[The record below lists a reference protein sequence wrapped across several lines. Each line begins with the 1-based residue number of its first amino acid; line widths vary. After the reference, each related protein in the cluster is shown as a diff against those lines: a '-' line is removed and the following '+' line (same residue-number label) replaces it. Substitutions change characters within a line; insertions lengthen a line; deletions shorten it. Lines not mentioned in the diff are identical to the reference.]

1 MRNRSDASP
10 SAVLVRLHTPTTLN
24 DVSWRGGGPS
34 SCRPVLSAP
43 SRQQDMQD
51 MQSVIDGS
59 APINVIPIFTCQS
72 FLYLIV
78 GLIKDFLCQLEP
90 FSPICLAV
98 NEDLSMKQCY
108 LAGISMVRKRMNVL
122 CLLMQNRSS

>member
-1 MRNRSDASP
+1 MRNKSDASP

-51 MQSVIDGS
+51 MQDMLSVIDGP
-59 APINVIPIFTCQS
+59 APVNVISIFTCQS
-72 FLYLIV
+72 FLFFI
-78 GLIKDFLCQLEP
+78 
-90 FSPICLAV
+90 
-98 NEDLSMKQCY
+98 
-108 LAGISMVRKRMNVL
+108 
-122 CLLMQNRSS
+122 